1 MKKKNKFISF
11 ITSKYL
17 ILAVQLIATAIFV
30 YFVYQLKVVPTK
42 YFIPGCIGL
51 VLLIIIF
58 FFIMKSGQKKIDKGL
73 RSKRSIITKLVSLLV
88 SILLMVAST
97 FVVRGNDFFNQVSEA
112 TTQNYLVSVITMKD
126 HEATKL
132 KDLDGANFGVSYQYD
147 TTTVTRAIA
156 DMEEEIGEQKHMNRY
171 EEYSA
176 LADALYNGEVD
187 AIIVG
192 QEYDAMLEINHPSF
206 KDETKVIKSYEYE
219 SKLTVNTKQTNV
231 TENTFTVYV
240 TGIDTYGSVNTVSR
254 SDVNL
259 LVTVNPVEKQILM
272 TSIPRDCEIEL
283 NKNGKMDKLTH
294 TGIYGTAETISTIE
308 DFLDIQINYFART
321 NFSGITNIVDALGGV
336 TVNSDYAFTT
346 LHGNYEIV
354 KGENQMDGDK
364 ALCFVRERYSLPN
377 GDFDRG
383 KNQQKLL
390 EAMLDKAMSA
400 KIITNFDNILS
411 AIEGTFE
418 TDMSSEEIRSLLNMQ
433 LDDMAE
439 WEVFDIQ
446 VTGEG
451 YMTDETYSMSGSNVY
466 VMKPYRKQVNL
477 IKDVIDKIEAG
488 ERISKDDIKDITDYE
503 G

>member
-272 TSIPRDCEIEL
+272 TSIPRDCEIKL
-283 NKNGKMDKLTH
+283 NKNGEMDKLTH

-336 TVNSDYAFTT
+336 TVNSDYGFTT

-354 KGENQMDGDK
+354 
-364 ALCFVRERYSLPN
+364 
-377 GDFDRG
+377 DRG

-477 IKDVIDKIEAG
+477 IKYVIDKIEAVD
-488 ERISKDDIKDITDYE
+488 RISKDDIKDITEY
-503 G
+503 

>member
-30 YFVYQLKVVPTK
+30 YFVYQLKVVPAK

-259 LVTVNPVEKQILM
+259 LVTVK
-272 TSIPRDCEIEL
+272 L
-283 NKNGKMDKLTH
+283 N
-294 TGIYGTAETISTIE
+294 
-308 DFLDIQINYFART
+308 
-321 NFSGITNIVDALGGV
+321 
-336 TVNSDYAFTT
+336 
-346 LHGNYEIV
+346 
-354 KGENQMDGDK
+354 
-364 ALCFVRERYSLPN
+364 
-377 GDFDRG
+377 
-383 KNQQKLL
+383 
-390 EAMLDKAMSA
+390 
-400 KIITNFDNILS
+400 
-411 AIEGTFE
+411 
-418 TDMSSEEIRSLLNMQ
+418 
-433 LDDMAE
+433 
-439 WEVFDIQ
+439 
-446 VTGEG
+446 
-451 YMTDETYSMSGSNVY
+451 
-466 VMKPYRKQVNL
+466 
-477 IKDVIDKIEAG
+477 
-488 ERISKDDIKDITDYE
+488 
-503 G
+503 

>member
-1 MKKKNKFISF
+1 M
-11 ITSKYL
+11 
-17 ILAVQLIATAIFV
+17 ATI
-30 YFVYQLKVVPTK
+30 
-42 YFIPGCIGL
+42 
-51 VLLIIIF
+51 
-58 FFIMKSGQKKIDKGL
+58 
-73 RSKRSIITKLVSLLV
+73 R
-88 SILLMVAST
+88 
-97 FVVRGNDFFNQVSEA
+97 
-112 TTQNYLVSVITMKD
+112 
-126 HEATKL
+126 
-132 KDLDGANFGVSYQYD
+132 
-147 TTTVTRAIA
+147 
-156 DMEEEIGEQKHMNRY
+156 
-171 EEYSA
+171 
-176 LADALYNGEVD
+176 
-187 AIIVG
+187 
-192 QEYDAMLEINHPSF
+192 
-206 KDETKVIKSYEYE
+206 
-219 SKLTVNTKQTNV
+219 
-231 TENTFTVYV
+231 
-240 TGIDTYGSVNTVSR
+240 
-254 SDVNL
+254 
-259 LVTVNPVEKQILM
+259 
-272 TSIPRDCEIEL
+272 
-283 NKNGKMDKLTH
+283 
-294 TGIYGTAETISTIE
+294 
-308 DFLDIQINYFART
+308 LDIQINYFART

>member
-30 YFVYQLKVVPTK
+30 YFVYQLKVVPAK

-156 DMEEEIGEQKHMNRY
+156 DI
-171 EEYSA
+171 
-176 LADALYNGEVD
+176 
-187 AIIVG
+187 
-192 QEYDAMLEINHPSF
+192 EINHPSF

-283 NKNGKMDKLTH
+283 NKNGEMDKLTH

>member
-58 FFIMKSGQKKIDKGL
+58 FFIIKSGQKKIDKGL

-231 TENTFTVYV
+231 TENTFTVPARQ
-240 TGIDTYGSVNTVSR
+240 TACGGFDIMMH
-254 SDVNL
+254 L
-259 LVTVNPVEKQILM
+259 LDM
-272 TSIPRDCEIEL
+272 
-283 NKNGKMDKLTH
+283 
-294 TGIYGTAETISTIE
+294 
-308 DFLDIQINYFART
+308 NYF
-321 NFSGITNIVDALGGV
+321 
-336 TVNSDYAFTT
+336 VNSEKYPLQFN
-346 LHGNYEIV
+346 LF
-354 KGENQMDGDK
+354 
-364 ALCFVRERYSLPN
+364 C
-377 GDFDRG
+377 
-383 KNQQKLL
+383 
-390 EAMLDKAMSA
+390 
-400 KIITNFDNILS
+400 
-411 AIEGTFE
+411 
-418 TDMSSEEIRSLLNMQ
+418 
-433 LDDMAE
+433 
-439 WEVFDIQ
+439 
-446 VTGEG
+446 
-451 YMTDETYSMSGSNVY
+451 TY
-466 VMKPYRKQVNL
+466 
-477 IKDVIDKIEAG
+477 
-488 ERISKDDIKDITDYE
+488 
-503 G
+503 